1 VTGAPTTGP
10 RLAVEQ
16 WAPAYGAAA
25 GGDLTPAP
33 GPVDVGVEVD
43 ARDWTPLS
51 VDAVAARDVLFI
63 DGVQRVDA
71 QVWITDDEHG
81 TRLGHAASYAAGTV
95 RCDGAAAIEA
105 CEVRRSLIAPAGAPA
120 LRTRAATYMPAA
132 VGSDDPDAL
141 RAGLQERR
149 RKLEI
154 QVAAAGV
161 AADLVVVDGPLSG
174 RPELDNA
181 VGYVK
186 THHVAYLPPIV
197 SDVVPQL
204 APGQRTPL
212 FVTQTS
218 YSRYAWYLRLPYGE
232 GHPWAG
238 IVRGEASADLSLDE
252 VRRLADLST
261 VTLPRFASQPHKD
274 GRAPQNLHPIA
285 GLERHLKRML
295 GDPSWL
301 YRQLRAAVA

>member
-1 VTGAPTTGP
+1 M
-10 RLAVEQ
+10 AVEA
-16 WAPAYGAAA
+16 WAPEYGAAVAGA
-25 GGDLTPAP
+25 GGLTPAP

-43 ARDWTPLS
+43 ARDWAPR
-51 VDAVAARDVLFI
+51 VVGGDPAADVLFI

-71 QVWITDDEHG
+71 QVWLTDDEHG

-95 RCDGAAAIEA
+95 RCDGEAAIEA
-105 CEVRRSLIAPAGAPA
+105 CEVRRVLLGPAGAPA
-120 LRTRAATYMPAA
+120 LHARTATYLPAA
-132 VGSDDPDAL
+132 IASDDPDAL

-154 QVAAAGV
+154 HVAASGV

-174 RPELDNA
+174 RPELANA
-181 VGYVK
+181 IGYVK

-204 APGQRTPL
+204 DAGERTPL

-238 IVRGEASADLSLDE
+238 VVRCEVSADLPLAE
-252 VRRLADLST
+252 ARRLADLSAT
-261 VTLPRFASQPHKD
+261 TLPRFASQPHKD

-301 YRQLRAAVA
+301 YRQLRAAVVA